1 MRKLSFKLL
10 ALTLLAVG
18 ATVFLPSDSVQAQ
31 QVGSNFNASRIIDD
45 SLFYNGN
52 ELTPTQIQQFL
63 NARVPVCDTNGTK
76 LHWSGQTRAQWAAA
90 NSRPLPPYIC
100 LKDFVASST
109 PAKSDSGLCAPIPA
123 YTNRSAAQIIDD
135 VARACNISQKV
146 LLVTLEKEQ
155 SLLSDDWPWPV
166 QYEKAMGYYCPD
178 DPTRP
183 GWCAPEYAG
192 FFNQVYN
199 AARQFQRYRQSPTS
213 FNHAVGRTSYVAFQA
228 NAPSCGG
235 TNLTIQ
241 TAATAGL
248 YNYTPY
254 QPNQAAL
261 NNLYGT
267 GDSCSAYGNRNFWRM
282 FSDWFGSTKDSI
294 PTTYDIRLVGPIS
307 FSPVKPSAGES
318 ILASYTVKNF
328 SNISVTYQ
336 NSVLQCRINST
347 NNCDPSW
354 SGSDTILPGQ
364 EKSFNFTI
372 PATLGGD
379 YAIIPYVLRGG
390 IWYRIGAE
398 PSVQNTVNISVPD
411 IRLISKINSS
421 NESPAVGKSSNIR
434 FTIKN
439 FGTRSTYLDTTVLQC
454 RLNNSINCDSSYGG
468 SINVLPNQQFTFD
481 YTINFSTEGIFR
493 LVPYFRHNNTWYTY
507 RATSPIENSIEYDV
521 ADLRL
526 VGPITTNPVSPIPGQ
541 SMTISYT
548 VRNFGDRP
556 AILQNSVLQCRLN
569 TTTNCDTGYTNSLT
583 INPGQERTFTES
595 IPSVQQ
601 GTYVFNPYLR
611 QNGLWRLYTKSPFA
625 NNSLTLAVQ

>member
-1 MRKLSFKLL
+1 MGKITFKLL
-10 ALTLLAVG
+10 ALTLLSIGVVFAVSSNS
-18 ATVFLPSDSVQAQ
+18 AQAQ

-52 ELTPTQIQQFL
+52 ELTPAQIQQFL

-109 PAKSDSGLCAPIPA
+109 PAKSDSGLCTPIPA
-123 YTNRSAAQIIDD
+123 YTNRTAAQIIDD

-199 AARQFQRYRQSPTS
+199 AARQFQRYRQQPNS
-213 FNHAVGRTSYVAFQA
+213 FNHAINRTSYVAFQA

-235 TNLTIQ
+235 TNLTMQ

-282 FSDWFGSTKDSI
+282 YSDWFGNTI
-294 PTTYDIRLVGPIS
+294 TTVHNGIDY
-307 FSPVKPSAGES
+307 SPV
-318 ILASYTVKNF
+318 F
-328 SNISVTYQ
+328 
-336 NSVLQCRINST
+336 
-347 NNCDPSW
+347 D
-354 SGSDTILPGQ
+354 
-364 EKSFNFTI
+364 
-372 PATLGGD
+372 
-379 YAIIPYVLRGG
+379 
-390 IWYRIGAE
+390 AE
-398 PSVQNTVNISVPD
+398 Y
-411 IRLISKINSS
+411 
-421 NESPAVGKSSNIR
+421 
-434 FTIKN
+434 
-439 FGTRSTYLDTTVLQC
+439 YLN
-454 RLNNSINCDSSYGG
+454 RY
-468 SINVLPNQQFTFD
+468 
-481 YTINFSTEGIFR
+481 
-493 LVPYFRHNNTWYTY
+493 
-507 RATSPIENSIEYDV
+507 
-521 ADLRL
+521 ADLRQAF
-526 VGPITTNPVSPIPGQ
+526 GTNRTVAFSHF
-541 SMTISYT
+541 ISTGMSEGRQAKESFNVNSY
-548 VRNFGDRP
+548 RNRYPDLRRMFGND
-556 AILQNSVLQCRLN
+556 L
-569 TTTNCDTGYTNSLT
+569 
-583 INPGQERTFTES
+583 
-595 IPSVQQ
+595 
-601 GTYVFNPYLR
+601 
-611 QNGLWRLYTKSPFA
+611 RLYYTHYVLYGKNESRIATGDVFVAETLFNNRDYSSVYDFSYYQTKYPDVKKIFSNNDIQTIAHFVSNGMSEGRQAKENFNVNSYKDRYPDLRRAFGENLSLYYTHFMNSGSKEGRIA
-625 NNSLTLAVQ
+625 TGAVFVGTSIFNGVNYGAVYNYDYYLDNNSDLRVALGNKNDIRAIQHFVNYGMREGRQASSNFNVVQYRNKYADLRAALGSDYSRYFWHYLYHGIAEGRTSQIE